1 MTPFRMLAQCDIG
14 PFKRIGRDLAQT
26 HGADA
31 SLPDLVS
38 QCSHAL
44 VDAGAIVFH
53 SVQVVKIDGCL
64 QPIERALDGPP
75 QILRRS
81 IDTPSGDIGP
91 VPKNAP
97 LGGQNNVC
105 PQRVVAQHAS
115 HQFLIVAKAI
125 DVGRVEESFA
135 SVEGVVNQVTRSS
148 IIAGTIELGHAHA
161 AQADGADGQ
170 TIVTRLTD
178 RQRIRRAWGAGA
190 MR

>member
-1 MTPFRMLAQCDIG
+1 MTPFRMLAQCGIG
-14 PFKRIGRDLAQT
+14 PFKGVGRDLAQT

-31 SLPDLVS
+31 SLPDLVG
-38 QCSHAL
+38 QCGHAL

-53 SVQVVKIDGCL
+53 PVQVVKIDGRL
-64 QPIERALDGPP
+64 QPIERALDGPL
-75 QILRRS
+75 QVLRRGV
-81 IDTPSGDIGP
+81 DAPSGDIGP

-125 DVGRVEESFA
+125 DVSRVEESFA
-135 SVEGVVNQVTRSS
+135 TVDGVVKQITRSS

-170 TIVTRLTD
+170 TIGSRLTG
-178 RQRIRRAWGAGA
+178 RKRI
-190 MR
+190 